1 MRIFITGATG
11 YIGSAVTDAFVRA
24 GHDVTALVRG
34 GASAARAAARGA
46 KTVTGDL
53 GDTAA
58 WAPAAAGFE
67 AYVHTAFEA
76 SARGADVDRAVVDTL
91 LAAAVASD
99 AQAMVYTS
107 GVWVLGNTRE
117 PADEDAPVNPTP
129 LVAFRPAVEQRVL
142 SASTASLRTIV
153 VRPGVVYGGARG
165 IVGDLLKDADNGL
178 MRVIGTGEN
187 HWPLVYDR
195 DLADLYARLV
205 ARPDATGIYHANDE
219 ADLTVND
226 LVQAIVRHAPSK
238 PDVRYMPLAEAQTK
252 MGPYADA
259 LALDQIVRG
268 PRARALGWAP
278 SLGSAARS
286 MARLFEEW
294 RSGRDQGN

>member
-24 GHDVTALVRG
+24 GHEVTALVRG
-34 GASAARAAARGA
+34 AASAARAAARGA
-46 KTVTGDL
+46 KTVTADL

-58 WAPAAAGFE
+58 WAPAAAAFE

-91 LAAAVASD
+91 LAAAVEGD
-99 AQAMVYTS
+99 AQAVVYTS

-142 SASTASLRTIV
+142 SGATGSLRTIV

-205 ARPDATGIYHANDE
+205 VRPDATGIFHANDE

-226 LVQAIVRHAPSK
+226 LVQAIARHAPSK

-286 MARLFEEW
+286 VARLFEEW